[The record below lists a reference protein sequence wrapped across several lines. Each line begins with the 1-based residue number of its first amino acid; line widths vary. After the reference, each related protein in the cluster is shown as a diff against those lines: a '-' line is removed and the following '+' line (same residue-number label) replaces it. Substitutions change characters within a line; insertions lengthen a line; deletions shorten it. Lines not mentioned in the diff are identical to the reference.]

1 MDNKPIKLLF
11 VEDQIFDQQQ
21 FQGMVLREK
30 LNYNSIIASSIS
42 DAKTM
47 LRYDTFDIIITNY
60 MMGDGTAF
68 DLFELAGDTPII
80 LITEFGYED
89 VAVKAL
95 TYGAYDYV
103 IKDYHAH
110 YMKFIPLTVSN
121 AMKRKETEEAL
132 HLIESERQEAQ
143 KQINSLKQKLLQ
155 AYEATLQGWSQA
167 LDLRDKETK
176 GHSERVTEMALQL
189 ARAMEV
195 EEEELI
201 HIRRGA
207 LLHDIG
213 KLGIPD
219 GILLKPGSLTKEEW
233 SVMRQHPVYAYEWL
247 TSIEYLQPALDIP
260 YCHHERW
267 DGTGYPRGLK
277 GEEIPLSA
285 RIFSV
290 VDIWDAL
297 LSDRPYRP
305 RWSKEQVRDYIRSL
319 AGSHL
324 DPKVVDVFFKLTH

>member
-1 MDNKPIKLLF
+1 MDNRPLKLLF
-11 VEDQIFDQQQ
+11 VEDQTFDQQQ
-21 FQGMVLREK
+21 FQHMVLREK
-30 LNYNSIIASSIS
+30 LNYQVTIASSIS
-42 DAKTM
+42 KAITE
-47 LRYDTFDIIITNY
+47 LRYDSFDMIIANY
-60 MMGDGTAF
+60 MIGDGTAF
-68 DLFELAGDTPII
+68 DLFEFASETP
-80 LITEFGYED
+80 LIFVTEFGYED

-95 TYGAYDYV
+95 KHGAYDYV
-103 IKDYHAH
+103 IKDYNAN

-143 KQINSLKQKLLQ
+143 KQINTLKQKLLQ
-155 AYEATLQGWSQA
+155 AYDATLQGWSQA

-176 GHSERVTEMALQL
+176 GHSQRVTEMALQL
-189 ARAMEV
+189 ARAMGV

-219 GILLKPGSLTKEEW
+219 GILLKQGSLTKEEW

-247 TSIEYLQPALDIP
+247 TSIEYLKPALDIP
-260 YCHHERW
+260 YSHHERW
-267 DGTGYPRGLK
+267 DGTGYPQGLK
-277 GEEIPLSA
+277 GQEIPLSA
-285 RIFSV
+285 RIFAV

-305 RWSKEQVRDYIRSL
+305 RWSKQQVRDYIRSL
-319 AGSHL
+319 AGTHL
-324 DPKVVDVFFKLTH
+324 DPKVVRVFLKLTH